1 MCKPLSTR
9 NEMTSACNCLLF
21 WKCILHEMPEKYKR
35 VLLFSALLYINII
48 RLSAKLSERKKKK
61 FHLPFT
67 PWLHLILFF
76 VLIHCAQVS
85 NLNDNIGPA
94 FLSFGKCVFSAIHIT
109 KNMQLKC
116 YLFSSPRI
124 VKGKTKLFSSE
135 VSFKSMKN
143 CKWQLCRFSGCDVFE
158 FLQLDK

>member
-35 VLLFSALLYINII
+35 VLLLSALLYINII

-116 YLFSSPRI
+116 YLFSSHRI